1 VGLRKD
7 NCIDYFSV
15 FCQIFLNQLVLNLGR
30 MLEQDADRQN
40 FRPYG
45 QTGYIP
51 LEELTSNSDSTN
63 QFRRSVENK
72 LYSNAMSKI
81 VHSVQE
87 ILGKQVYALDDDVL
101 IPRSWQT
108 IESYLQEHGLAER
121 FALFPPFNDYPKLF
135 HAYLRMT
142 PAVQELTDGVFHGEN
157 MSSNA
162 TSTDIDTALSKT
174 AGEFLERYSLA
185 LHRKKDLLRM
195 NYAAALKTGCISLDT
210 YSANM
215 RMEISGEQEFLWVKH
230 GRKIGGTGSVLLP
243 AQLVYWNY
251 DNRHTD
257 WREPVLSES
266 NTNGAGA
273 GPSLESAIIAGVYEL
288 VERDGFLIY
297 WLNSISPSVITPDTV
312 YMPELK
318 SLIDDCKRYGLRVH
332 FLNTMSD
339 IKIPTCT
346 AVIVDDS
353 GMGPKVTI
361 GAGSASAWE
370 IAMMSALGEALSVAY
385 GLRRRFLQGEDYD
398 YLRQN
403 DTTLNI
409 NKRLRLSIWG
419 NTRMFK
425 HFEFFLTGPEINLSD
440 LRHFEHN
447 CGTKTEELEAIVKAV
462 KDADNSY
469 DIYYYSVKNQVSK
482 ELGFSSVKTI
492 IPGLVP
498 LYLREIFLPAGAERL
513 RNVPPKLG
521 RTAPPTLNKFPH
533 PFP

>member
-1 VGLRKD
+1 MGLRKD

-87 ILGKQVYALDDDVL
+87 ILGKQVYAIDGDAL

-121 FALFPPFNDYPKLF
+121 FALLPPFNDYPKLF

-142 PAVQELTDGVFHGEN
+142 PAVQELTDGLFHREN

-162 TSTDIDTALSKT
+162 TSTDIDTALSRT
-174 AGEFLERYSLA
+174 AGEFLERYSLS

-195 NYAAALKTGCISLDT
+195 SYARALKAGCISLDT
-210 YSANM
+210 YCANM
-215 RMEISGEQEFLWVKH
+215 RVEISGEQEFLWVRGH
-230 GRKIGGTGSVLLP
+230 RIDRTGSVLLP

-251 DNRHTD
+251 DNRHAD
-257 WREPVLSES
+257 WREPVISES

-273 GPSLESAIIAGVYEL
+273 GPSLEAAILAGVYEL
-288 VERDGFLIY
+288 IERDGFLIY
-297 WLNSISPSVITPDTV
+297 WLNSISPSVIEPDSIS
-312 YMPELK
+312 MPELRG
-318 SLIDDCKRYGLRVH
+318 LIDDCKRYGLKVY

-339 IKIPTCT
+339 ISIPTCT
-346 AVIVDDS
+346 AVMVDDS
-353 GMGPKVTI
+353 GIGPKVAI
-361 GAGSASAWE
+361 GACSASEWE
-370 IAMMSALGEALSVAY
+370 AAMIGALGEALSVAY
-385 GLRRRFLQGEDYD
+385 GLRGRQPKGEDFAYFTESD
-398 YLRQN
+398 STLKIARRQ
-403 DTTLNI
+403 
-409 NKRLRLSIWG
+409 RLSIWG
-419 NTRMFK
+419 NSRMFK
-425 HFEFFLTGPEINLSD
+425 HFEFFLAGSRINLSN
-440 LRHFEHN
+440 LRHFERHF
-447 CGTKTEELEAIVKAV
+447 GTKKEELHEASKAV
-462 KDADNSY
+462 RDADNSY
-469 DIYYYSVKNQVSK
+469 DIYYYSVKDPVLR
-482 ELGFSSVKTI
+482 ELGFNSVKVI
-492 IPGLVP
+492 IPQLVP

-521 RTAPPTLNKFPH
+521 RTASPILNKFPH

>member
-1 VGLRKD
+1 M
-7 NCIDYFSV
+7 
-15 FCQIFLNQLVLNLGR
+15 LNLER
-30 MLEQDADRQN
+30 MREQDVDRQN
-40 FRPYG
+40 FRPYEKP
-45 QTGYIP
+45 GYVP
-51 LEELTSNSDSTN
+51 LDEVISSSDSHS
-63 QFRRSVENK
+63 QFRSAIENK
-72 LYSNAMSKI
+72 LYLNAMSRI
-81 VHSVQE
+81 ANSLE
-87 ILGKQVYALDDDVL
+87 ELLGKKVYVVDGDL
-101 IPRSWQT
+101 IPKPWQK
-108 IESYLQEHGLAER
+108 IELYLQERGLAER
-121 FALFPPFNDYPKLF
+121 FVLLPPFNDYPKLF

-142 PAVQELTDGVFHGEN
+142 PAVQELTDGIFHGEN

-195 NYAAALKTGCISLDT
+195 NYGAALKAGCISLDT
-210 YSANM
+210 YCANK
-215 RMEISGEQEFLWVKH
+215 RVEISGEQEFLWVRG
-230 GRKIGGTGSVLLP
+230 GRIIGGTGSVLLP

-251 DNRHTD
+251 DNTHGS

-273 GPSLESAIIAGVYEL
+273 GPSLEAAILAGVYEL
-288 VERDGFLIY
+288 IERDGFLIY
-297 WLNSISPSVITPDTV
+297 WLNSISPSVIEPDAIS
-312 YMPELK
+312 MPELGG
-318 SLIDDCKRYGLRVH
+318 LIDDCKRYGLKVY

-339 IKIPTCT
+339 ISIPTCT
-346 AVIVDDS
+346 AVVVDDS
-353 GMGPKVTI
+353 GIGPKVAI

-385 GLRRRFLQGEDYD
+385 GLRRRFLQGEDYG
-398 YLRQN
+398 YLREN
-403 DTTLNI
+403 DPTLNI

-425 HFEFFLTGPEINLSD
+425 HFEFFLTGPKVNLSD

-469 DIYYYSVKNQVSK
+469 DIYYYSVKSK
-482 ELGFSSVKTI
+482 VLRELGFNSVKVI
-492 IPGLVP
+492 IPQLVP

-521 RTAPPTLNKFPH
+521 RTASPVLNKFAH